1 MSRIA
6 SVLVFLFLTV
16 AAMAAGPTVTVKP
29 DFAELLPGTRYTL
42 ELRAKYVL
50 IEPQRLP
57 GTNQSSVETLAN
69 AKLIIESPQVFTA
82 NFVAGD
88 PKTYPKNAVQFTFDE
103 PLPPAPR
110 GMAGGITYVLK
121 MTIAPPP
128 SAKMPTVTRE
138 TRYGFDAPNGT
149 IQRCFRLRGP
159 ALASGFFFTGVDDCA
174 KPVPTP
180 PPGSDRPRSR

>member
-1 MSRIA
+1 MSRIV
-6 SVLVFLFLTV
+6 SMLVCLFLTV
-16 AAMAAGPTVTVKP
+16 AAMAAEPVAVVKP
-29 DFAELLPGTRYTL
+29 DFADLLPGTRYAL
-42 ELRAKYVL
+42 ELRAKYVIL
-50 IEPQRLP
+50 EPKRIQ
-57 GTNQSSVETLAN
+57 GSHQSGVESLEG
-69 AKLIIESPQVFTA
+69 AKLIIESPQVLRM

-88 PKTYPKNAVQFTFDE
+88 PKTYPKNGMQFTFDE

-110 GMAGGITYVLK
+110 GMVGGITYVLK
-121 MTIAPPP
+121 MTITPPP

-138 TRYGFDAPNGT
+138 TRYGFDPPNGT

-174 KPVPTP
+174 KAVPTP